1 MIARLPMNGQD
12 IETLLQ
18 ALPYIREHK
27 GQTFV
32 IKCGGEIARDQETLD
47 RLAADIALVFH
58 VGVRPVVV
66 HGGGPQAT
74 DLQRRLGQE
83 PNIIQGRRITDD
95 ATLEIAKMVFGG
107 QINIDILGALRRHGI
122 QAVGVSGVDGDL
134 IQAVRRPVTEVRD
147 PKTGRMTQ
155 VDWGHVGNI
164 ASVNTRLLQK
174 LLDDGYVP
182 VLSSLGSDRAGNVY
196 NINADTVAACVAAD
210 MKAGK
215 LLLLT
220 DAPGLLEDPDDEGSL
235 ISHISASRCEEML
248 KTNAIRGGM
257 VPKIETL
264 VEAVRGGVRRAH
276 ILDGKT
282 AHSLLVELFTK
293 EGTGTMVTTTEEE
306 ARYLDE

>member
-1 MIARLPMNGQD
+1 MNGQD

-18 ALPYIREHK
+18 ALPYIRAHK
-27 GQTFV
+27 GATFV
-32 IKCGGEIARDQETLD
+32 IKCGGEIARDPEALD
-47 RLAADIALVFH
+47 RLAADIALIFH

-74 DLQRRLGQE
+74 ELQRRLGHE
-83 PNIIQGRRITDD
+83 PQLIHGRRVTDD
-95 ATLEIAKMVFGG
+95 ETLEVAKMVFGG

-122 QAVGVSGVDGDL
+122 SAVGVSGVDGDL
-134 IQAVRRPVTEVRD
+134 IRAVRRPASEVKD
-147 PKTGRMTQ
+147 PKTGETHE
-155 VDWGHVGNI
+155 VDWGHVGDI
-164 ASVNTRLLQK
+164 ASVNTRLLTK

-182 VLSSLGSDRAGNVY
+182 VLCSLGSDRAGNVF
-196 NINADTVAACVAAD
+196 NINADTVAARVAAD

-220 DAPGLLEDPDDEGSL
+220 DAPGLLADPDDEESL
-235 ISHISASRCEEML
+235 ISHITAGRCEEML
-248 KTNAIRGGM
+248 KTSAIRGGM

-276 ILDGKT
+276 ILDGKA
-282 AHSLLVELFTK
+282 AHSLLVELFTRD
-293 EGTGTMVTTTEEE
+293 GTGTMVTTSEEE